1 MKNKGYLIILCIC
14 LFTSC
19 QSDDDGIKG
28 PQAQPTIF
36 QGEVLYAD
44 NSEPVSNA
52 IIGVIGFEG
61 VLFAGDVPIET
72 LEGILDVSAQGEFN
86 LTFKADPDIDY
97 FFIGVT
103 FYDQANPGLIIGGSD
118 FANGMV
124 CDPIGCDDFV
134 PGNDY
139 TGLTILVPRP
149 EPEAN

>member
-19 QSDDDGIKG
+19 QSDDDGMEA

-52 IIGVIGFEG
+52 KIGIIGFESF
-61 VLFAGDVPIET
+61 LFGGDVPIET
-72 LEGILDVSAQGEFN
+72 LEGILDKSAQGEFN

-124 CDPIGCDDFV
+124 CSPVDCRSFE
-134 PGNDY
+134 PGKEY
-139 TGLTILVPRP
+139 TGLTIVVPRP
-149 EPEAN
+149 ETN